1 MLFLLCSLLGS
12 LSSRDT
18 SQPACLPC
26 LPDPPPR
33 RLLDFHGPLRV
44 TLIQS
49 TFMEGFE
56 NNVLLPWILYFRL
69 HKHLGRYC
77 YCQSE
82 IRGTEGVRDF
92 HVTTEL
98 RDFHV
103 TTEQS
108 HHSLLTLHQQGQWP
122 HLLSLSFLMGRKG
135 GSLRPLALKLL
146 RGWRS

>member
-44 TLIQS
+44 TLVQS

-56 NNVLLPWILYFRL
+56 NNVLLPWILYFHL

-108 HHSLLTLHQQGQWP
+108 HHSTWP
-122 HLLSLSFLMGRKG
+122 SISRESDLICCLSLFWWGGRAVLWG
-135 GSLRPLALKLL
+135 P
-146 RGWRS
+146 WRWSC